1 MQINNNILHSI
12 DLKENRMTLK
22 RIGKQGP
29 NQLSSNLNIFK
40 VSKQTIKILIN
51 ILGEL
56 LYVNQV

>member
-22 RIGKQGP
+22 RIGKQVP

-40 VSKQTIKILIN
+40 DPNPIAKFENKPLKF
-51 ILGEL
+51 
-56 LYVNQV
+56 